1 MRIFFARHGESTANL
16 LHVFSNRALDHPLTE
31 KGRSQ
36 AADLARRMTNE
47 GIGRIYSSPVP
58 RAVETARI
66 AAAMLG
72 VEVCYSEALRE
83 FDVGDFEGRSD
94 DSAWQ
99 EFADLFRKWLIHG
112 LLEEKIDGG
121 ESYIDIRARFLPFIE
136 GLVAELCHTEEN
148 ILVISHGGLYRLML
162 PEVLGNLP
170 RAYMNDHALGNAEF
184 ITAECIEG
192 QLIALEFAGE
202 QLQAS

>member
-47 GIGRIYSSPVP
+47 GITRVYSSPVP

-66 AAAMLG
+66 AAATLG
-72 VEVCYSEALRE
+72 VEVCYSDALRE
-83 FDVGDFEGRSD
+83 FDVGAFEGRSD

-99 EFADLFRKWLIHG
+99 EFSELLKKWLVHG
-112 LLEEKIDGG
+112 LLEEKIPGG
-121 ESYIDIRARFLPFIE
+121 ESYIDIRGRFLPFIE
-136 GLVAELCHTEEN
+136 GLVAELCHTKEN
-148 ILVISHGGLYRLML
+148 ILVVSHGGLYLLML

-192 QLIALEFAGE
+192 QLIASEFAGE
-202 QLQAS
+202 QLRSN